1 MALVR
6 AAEEGDIQYIRNLL
20 DHGADINT
28 RDKKGYTALIIA
40 TQYKYIVIIRLLLDR
55 GADPNIS
62 SVYGDTSLIYASFGG
77 RTDIVRLLL
86 RYGADPNI
94 QNRYGETA
102 LDKAVQFEYD
112 DIAEL
117 IQDHIDLQKTLQRT
131 QQNLA
136 FASSLNPRLGD
147 DSVLRYL
154 DYDTIT
160 KLMSYPRKYDPS
172 ISIRM
177 KDEVRRDK
185 LTKSLQRLASMRS
198 MHSGEGPFRSIRYEP
213 NIMRGIS
220 EYLSRMG
227 PVPSVQER
235 LMLEDRQTG
244 SGRRRRSKSRRRR
257 RKKYTRNRFY

>member
-6 AAEEGDIQYIRNLL
+6 AAEEGDIQYVRNLL
-20 DHGADINT
+20 DLGADINM

-62 SVYGDTSLIYASFGG
+62 SVYGDTPLIYASFGG

-117 IQDHIDLQKTLQRT
+117 IHDHIKLQRV
-131 QQNLA
+131 QQNLT
-136 FASSLNPRLGD
+136 FASSLNPRLG
-147 DSVLRYL
+147 
-154 DYDTIT
+154 YDTPLNDLDHDT
-160 KLMSYPRKYDPS
+160 MKKVLEYDRRYDPE
-172 ISIRM
+172 INIRM
-177 KDEVRRDK
+177 LDESRKDK

-213 NIMRGIS
+213 NIMRGVS
-220 EYLSRMG
+220 EHLSRIG
-227 PVPSVQER
+227 PIPSVQER

-244 SGRRRRSKSRRRR
+244 SGRRRRSKSRRSKQ